1 MQPINRLSK
10 ITTLVFDWGN
20 TLMKELPYPGA
31 MVDWPVVEAVPG
43 AEQALRTLKGSYQL
57 VVASN
62 AAMSSAAQIEAALGR
77 VGLGGLMDQVF
88 TFQEV
93 GSRKPDPAFF
103 GGICA
108 ALQTAP
114 EQMLM
119 IGDSW
124 PVDAAGALQAGWL
137 AAWYNPVH
145 QAGPGLQ
152 PLHSIEIQAMAALPS
167 RLADVN
173 LPTPPESNRWL
184 LEQGTSQTILVHVQM
199 VAALAYQVAEW
210 LSGCG
215 EEVNPILA
223 HRGGLLH
230 DLAKLSATRPGAPTD
245 HHGDLAGLLLD
256 EVGQPVLADI
266 ARRHLFYLPGE
277 EPVRQPRTWEEK
289 LVYYA
294 DKLVESTRLVSLS
307 ERMTALNQRY
317 PTYQE
322 RFTAGFPAVLELQSE
337 ICRILGVSPED
348 LFELLKRALFEE
360 KPVAIPG
367 R

>member
-1 MQPINRLSK
+1 MHPINRLSK

-43 AEQALRTLKGSYQL
+43 AEQALQMLKGSYRL
-57 VVASN
+57 VIASN

-77 VGLGGLMDQVF
+77 VGMGGIMDHIF
-88 TFQEV
+88 TVQEM

-103 GGICA
+103 AGICA
-108 ALQTAP
+108 VLQTTP
-114 EQMLM
+114 EEMVM

-137 AAWYNPVH
+137 TAWFNPTN

-152 PLHSIEIQAMAALPS
+152 PLHSIEIRDMAALPF
-167 RLADVN
+167 RLGDVN
-173 LPTPPESNRWL
+173 LPAPQEAYRWL

-199 VAALAYQVAEW
+199 VAALAYQIAEW
-210 LSGCG
+210 LSSCG

-230 DLAKLSATRPGAPTD
+230 DLAKLSAIRPGAPTD

-256 EVGQPVLADI
+256 EVGQPALADI

-277 EPVRQPRTWEEK
+277 EASRQPRTWEEK
-289 LVYYA
+289 LVHYA

-307 ERMTALNQRY
+307 ERMTALNHRY

-322 RFTAGFPAVLELQSE
+322 RFTAGFPAVLDLQSE
-337 ICRILGVSPED
+337 ICRILGISPEE
-348 LFELLKRALFEE
+348 LFELLKRAIFEE

-367 R
+367 H